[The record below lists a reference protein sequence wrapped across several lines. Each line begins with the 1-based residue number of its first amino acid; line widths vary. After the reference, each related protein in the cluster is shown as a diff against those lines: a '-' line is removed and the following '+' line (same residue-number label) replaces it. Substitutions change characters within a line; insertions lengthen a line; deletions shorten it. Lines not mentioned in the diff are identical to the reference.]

1 MSSYPVSNA
10 PDRKNA
16 EEAGRYFRYM
26 AEFVGFDQSDADAIR
41 QSSVIIEKYLPGIIG
56 RFYTNLLQYPPTR
69 KFFLKPDGS
78 IDQAYLELRMY
89 HQANFWRRV
98 GTGVYDDDFAN
109 FVDYVGRAHT
119 ARGADPRVYIAERYV
134 IGMVGFVQHAII
146 DAMMKE
152 LEGFEDDLQARAV
165 KGWNK
170 LCMVLLELLARAYGH
185 EREAETFEQLHQV
198 DSQAVH
204 DLAVDSYEKSL
215 GIRRRMDR
223 QEILV
228 GKEEEIPEGERKIV
242 QTDGLSIGVF
252 HHKGSWYALRNLC
265 LHHGGPVATGR
276 LEGDNLICP
285 WHGYTYNVT
294 NGQLLIDPGA
304 RLEMYPV
311 ERRGGQVFVQVPLHA
326 DTQIPAAPPA
336 PEKVGLAENEFYLKD
351 LQPGQM
357 KLLKLNGQRVLA
369 YNIDGAYYATSEEC
383 THVGGPL
390 SEGELKGDE
399 VTCPWHYSCFRV
411 TDGEATCPPASEP
424 LKTYQVVVEGEL
436 GRVQA

>member
-16 EEAGRYFRYM
+16 EDAGRYFRYM
-26 AEFVGFDQSDADAIR
+26 AEFVGFGQDDADAIR
-41 QSSVIIEKYLPGIIG
+41 ESSIIIEKYLPGIIG

-98 GTGVYDDDFAN
+98 GTGVYDDEFAN

-119 ARGADPRVYIAERYV
+119 SRGADARVYIAERYV

-146 DAMMKE
+146 EAMMKE
-152 LEGFEDDLQARAV
+152 LEGFDNDLQARAV

-185 EREAETFEQLHQV
+185 EREAETFENLHPV
-198 DSQAVH
+198 DTQAVH

-215 GIRRRMDR
+215 GIRRMMDN

-228 GKEEEIPEGERKIV
+228 GRVEDIPEGERKIV
-242 QTDGLSIGVF
+242 QTNGLSIGVF
-252 HHKGSWYALRNLC
+252 HHKGNWYALRNQC
-265 LHHGGPVATGR
+265 LHHGGPVATGK

-304 RLEMYPV
+304 RLERYQV
-311 ERRGGQVFVQVPLHA
+311 ELHDGQVFLQVPQHTGEEA
-326 DTQIPAAPPA
+326 PSAPPA
-336 PEKVGLAENEFYLKD
+336 PAITSLAENEFYVKD

-357 KLLKLNGQRVLA
+357 KLLSHNGQRVLA
-369 YNIDGAYYATSEEC
+369 YNIDGEFYATSEEC

-390 SEGELKGDE
+390 SEGELKGNE

-411 TDGEATCPPASEP
+411 TDGAVTCPPANEP
-424 LKTYQVVVEGEL
+424 LKTFSVVIEGEVA
-436 GRVQA
+436 RVQG

>member
-26 AEFVGFDQSDADAIR
+26 AEFVGFDQADADAIR

-78 IDQAYLELRMY
+78 INQAYLELRMY

-119 ARGADPRVYIAERYV
+119 SRGADPRVYIAERYV

-152 LEGFEDDLQARAV
+152 LEGFDNDLQARAV

-185 EREAETFEQLHQV
+185 EREAESFEQLYAV
-198 DSQAVH
+198 DSEAVH

-223 QEILV
+223 QEVLV
-228 GKEEEIPEGERKIV
+228 GKEDEIPEGERKIV

-252 HHKGSWYALRNLC
+252 HHKGNWYALRISPAPR
-265 LHHGGPVATGR
+265 GPVATGR

-285 WHGYTYNVT
+285 GTLYLWRDQRAAADRPRCTPGDVPGSEAGRAGVCASSATRD
-294 NGQLLIDPGA
+294 GRDPGCPTCT
-304 RLEMYPV
+304 REGRPGG
-311 ERRGGQVFVQVPLHA
+311 ERILPQRPATRA
-326 DTQIPAAPPA
+326 DEAA
-336 PEKVGLAENEFYLKD
+336 EAE
-351 LQPGQM
+351 
-357 KLLKLNGQRVLA
+357 R
-369 YNIDGAYYATSEEC
+369 
-383 THVGGPL
+383 
-390 SEGELKGDE
+390 
-399 VTCPWHYSCFRV
+399 
-411 TDGEATCPPASEP
+411 ATCAGLQHRWCLLRHPRGMHPCGRPAE
-424 LKTYQVVVEGEL
+424 
-436 GRVQA
+436 

>member
-1 MSSYPVSNA
+1 
-10 PDRKNA
+10 
-16 EEAGRYFRYM
+16 
-26 AEFVGFDQSDADAIR
+26 
-41 QSSVIIEKYLPGIIG
+41 
-56 RFYTNLLQYPPTR
+56 
-69 KFFLKPDGS
+69 
-78 IDQAYLELRMY
+78 MY

-98 GTGVYDDDFAN
+98 GTGVYDDEFAN

-119 ARGADPRVYIAERYV
+119 SRGADPRVYIAERYV

-152 LEGFEDDLQARAV
+152 LEGFDDDLQARAV

-185 EREAETFEQLHQV
+185 EREAETFEKLHRV
-198 DSQAVH
+198 DAQAVH
-204 DLAVDSYEKSL
+204 EMAVDSYEKSL
-215 GIRRRMDR
+215 GIRRLTDH

-228 GKEEEIPEGERKIV
+228 GPEEEIPEGERKIV

-252 HHKGSWYALRNLC
+252 HHKGNWYAVRNQC
-265 LHHGGPVATGR
+265 LHHGGPVATGK

-304 RLEMYPV
+304 RLDMYAV
-311 ERRGGQVFVQVPLHA
+311 VVRDREVYLSIPLHLDEEDIA
-326 DTQIPAAPPA
+326 GPPTTGEA
-336 PEKVGLAENEFYLKD
+336 SLAENEFYLKD

-357 KLLKLNGQRVLA
+357 KLLRLNGQRVLA
-369 YNIDGAYYATSEEC
+369 YNIDGEFYATSEEC

-390 SEGELKGDE
+390 SEGELKGNE
-399 VTCPWHYSCFRV
+399 VICPWHYSCFRV
-411 TDGEATCPPASEP
+411 NDGAATCPPADEP
-424 LKTYQVVVEGEL
+424 LKTFRVIIDGEVA
-436 GRVQA
+436 RVQS

>member
-10 PDRKNA
+10 PDRKSA
-16 EEAGRYFRYM
+16 EDAGRYFRYM
-26 AEFVGFDQSDADAIR
+26 AEFVGFTEEDGEAIR
-41 QSSVIIEKYLPGIIG
+41 QSSLIIEKYLPGIIG

-69 KFFLKPDGS
+69 KFFLKADGS

-98 GTGVYDDDFAN
+98 GAGVYDDDFAN

-119 ARGADPRVYIAERYV
+119 SRGADPRVYIAERYV

-170 LCMVLLELLARAYGH
+170 LCMVILEMLARAYGH
-185 EREAETFEQLHQV
+185 EREAETFEQLHPV
-198 DSQAVH
+198 DAQAVH

-215 GIRRRMDR
+215 GIRRRLEHK
-223 QEILV
+223 EILV
-228 GKEEEIPEGERKIV
+228 GGEAEIPEGERKIIE
-242 QTDGLSIGVF
+242 TNGLSIGVF
-252 HHKGSWYALRNLC
+252 HHKGGWYALRNHC

-304 RLEMYPV
+304 RLEMFPV
-311 ERRGGQVFVQVPLHA
+311 ELRQGQVFILVDQYVEE
-326 DTQIPAAPPA
+326 QAPTP
-336 PEKVGLAENEFYLKD
+336 PPTTEKPGLAGNEFFIQD

-357 KLLKLNGQRVLA
+357 KLLQLNGQRVLA
-369 YNIDGAYYATSEEC
+369 YNIDGSFYATSEEC

-390 SEGELKGDE
+390 SEGELKGNE
-399 VTCPWHYSCFRV
+399 VVCPWHYSCFRV
-411 TDGEATCPPASEP
+411 TDGAATCPPAREP
-424 LKTYQVVVEGEL
+424 LRTYRVVVDGEI
-436 GRVQA
+436 GRVEG